1 MNMKRLLLNGL
12 VAISMVTSI
21 GILVPK
27 AEATF
32 TAATVSEA
40 GVLRGGQDQYFEVT
54 VEGEP
59 LQRVRVQCVTFH
71 RFSGLDVFVGDE
83 QVTPDV
89 HYGFEEF
96 TLTFAAD
103 IPDGETIRIVMKD
116 SRVRGTINE
125 GIDVPYRVYGTY
137 ASLSDGEVPLGT
149 AVIRTLGD
157 GGR

>member
-1 MNMKRLLLNGL
+1 MKRLLMNGL
-12 VAISMVTSI
+12 VAISMVTSV
-21 GILVPK
+21 GTLTPK

-71 RFSGLDVFVGDE
+71 KLDGLDVYVGDE

-96 TLTFAAD
+96 NLTFAED
-103 IPDGETIRIVMKD
+103 IPDGETIRIVMKN

-125 GIDVPYRVYGTY
+125 GIDVPYRIFGTY
-137 ASLSDGEVPLGT
+137 ASLNDGEVPLGT
-149 AVIRTLGD
+149 AVIRTPGD